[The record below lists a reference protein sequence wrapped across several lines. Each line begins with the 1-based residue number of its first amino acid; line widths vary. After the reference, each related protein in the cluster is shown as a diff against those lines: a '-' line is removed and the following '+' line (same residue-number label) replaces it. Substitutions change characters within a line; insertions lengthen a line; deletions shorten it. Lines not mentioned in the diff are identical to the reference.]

1 METDSILIPIV
12 PWAYDNNLTPYENT
26 CFDSEV
32 EQYIENEILNPT
44 RKIPLRVAKCIIV
57 GPVSVGKT
65 SLIKRL
71 GANGYGLQ
79 QRPTIGIDYWIQKFE
94 VLGTPFRLQIWD
106 TAGLERYN
114 SVTKSFYRDAQ
125 IVIMQF
131 DLSRPQTL
139 LELKEFV
146 KDVLTVNQEERLL
159 IFLVGSKKDLI
170 SEAQCRVLEKE
181 AAQVAKQFEAE
192 YWSVSSLTGKNV
204 QNLFSRIAA
213 LAFLKMIKTEIEI
226 KESFSNENSR
236 LAIMSEQM
244 TPEPPLKPNKKFK
257 CCLCNIT

>member
-1 METDSILIPIV
+1 
-12 PWAYDNNLTPYENT
+12 
-26 CFDSEV
+26 
-32 EQYIENEILNPT
+32 
-44 RKIPLRVAKCIIV
+44 
-57 GPVSVGKT
+57 
-65 SLIKRL
+65 
-71 GANGYGLQ
+71 
-79 QRPTIGIDYWIQKFE
+79 
-94 VLGTPFRLQIWD
+94 
-106 TAGLERYN
+106 
-114 SVTKSFYRDAQ
+114 
-125 IVIMQF
+125 MQF